1 MRISCYTASMQTTLT
16 ICLTC
21 GMKQRDEQGNKLP
34 NPVAEQLAADTTA
47 LLTGTDIKVRLVRCI
62 SMCDTPIAWALQHP
76 QKHTSSFAPATTAED
91 LAATARAY
99 HTSPASKLPK
109 KDMPPAVAATVISR
123 IPPAE

>member
-1 MRISCYTASMQTTLT
+1 MHTTLT

-34 NPVAEQLAADTTA
+34 NPESEKLAATTTA
-47 LLTGTDIKVRLVRCI
+47 LLADNPDIKVRLTCCI
-62 SMCDTPIAWALQHP
+62 SICDTPIAWALQHP

-91 LAATARAY
+91 LAATAIAY

-109 KDMPPAVAATVISR
+109 KDMPPATAPTVIRRS
-123 IPPAE
+123 PPIE

>member
-1 MRISCYTASMQTTLT
+1 MCYMAFMQTTLT

-34 NPVAEQLAADTTA
+34 NPVAQQLADDVKT
-47 LLTGTDIKVRLVRCI
+47 LLTDTDINVRLVRCI
-62 SMCDTPIAWALQHP
+62 SICDTPIAWALQHP

-99 HTSPASKLPK
+99 HTSLASKLPK
-109 KDMPPAVAATVISR
+109 KDMPPTIAPTVISR
-123 IPPAE
+123 IPPLD